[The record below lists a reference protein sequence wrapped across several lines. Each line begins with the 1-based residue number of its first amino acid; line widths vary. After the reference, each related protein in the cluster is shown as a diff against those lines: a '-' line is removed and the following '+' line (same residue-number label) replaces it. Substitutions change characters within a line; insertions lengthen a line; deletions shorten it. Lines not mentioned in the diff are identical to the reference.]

1 MKDGKPPTRWRKW
14 PKWMTCASVDLRIG
28 GKGVSVL
35 CTLEQQSGRRRR
47 YKYRC
52 LHPGLSGWRSGERR
66 DPGESGVV
74 RRVVTGRAL
83 PPWNSK
89 PSASSSAATSRTG
102 DCRWTASRGPGA
114 VPGTASTGR
123 RSRHASLVGGAGAGE
138 D

>member
-1 MKDGKPPTRWRKW
+1 MKDGKLPTRWRKW

-83 PPWNSK
+83 PHGTRSP
-89 PSASSSAATSRTG
+89 PPPPLQQPQGRAI
-102 DCRWTASRGPGA
+102 A
-114 VPGTASTGR
+114 VEQHPEGLG
-123 RSRHASLVGGAGAGE
+123 RSRERRALVDDHGTQA
-138 D
+138 